1 MKRSTVVSVAALA
14 ALAAGLAGLNS
25 SVRNRP
31 TPPVVNRIGRTARIW
46 KLSARNTSRFA
57 VSRIRGLGSPAE
69 RRAELDEQFAIRT
82 AEDVARELG
91 EMKGVLMKAGQLI
104 SFIAEALPEE
114 AQAAL
119 ATLQADAT
127 PMSPTLAAGVIQT
140 ELGQPPERAF
150 LDWNDLPSAAAS
162 IGQVHRA
169 ISHDGRNVA
178 VKVQYP
184 GVHEAI
190 ESDLDAAEA
199 MYAMFSMLML
209 KGLDAKG
216 LVDELRAR
224 MREELDY
231 RIEAGNLTEF
241 AGYFRGHPWVRIP
254 VLVPELSTEAVLTT
268 EWVDGLNF
276 DEFRRTASEQ
286 TQQRAAEVIWRF
298 AQHAIMRLGAFN
310 GDPHPGNYKFHHD
323 GSVTFLDFGLVK
335 RWSPGEWESLLPT
348 LRALIVDRD
357 PDRLVDAMVTSRFL
371 PEQHRL
377 DPQLVFDYVSSP
389 YVPYLTDEFTFTREW
404 MRDTLGRIFDVQ
416 GPHQEVIE
424 ALNMPPSF
432 VILDRVVWGVS
443 AILGKLEASGPWR
456 AMLLEYLDD
465 GPPAS
470 ELGRDERAWMATTS

>member
-1 MKRSTVVSVAALA
+1 
-14 ALAAGLAGLNS
+14 
-25 SVRNRP
+25 
-31 TPPVVNRIGRTARIW
+31 
-46 KLSARNTSRFA
+46 
-57 VSRIRGLGSPAE
+57 
-69 RRAELDEQFAIRT
+69 
-82 AEDVARELG
+82 
-91 EMKGVLMKAGQLI
+91 
-104 SFIAEALPEE
+104 
-114 AQAAL
+114 
-119 ATLQADAT
+119 
-127 PMSPTLAAGVIQT
+127 
-140 ELGQPPERAF
+140 
-150 LDWNDLPSAAAS
+150 
-162 IGQVHRA
+162 
-169 ISHDGRNVA
+169 
-178 VKVQYP
+178 
-184 GVHEAI
+184 
-190 ESDLDAAEA
+190 
-199 MYAMFSMLML
+199 
-209 KGLDAKG
+209 
-216 LVDELRAR
+216 
-224 MREELDY
+224 
-231 RIEAGNLTEF
+231 
-241 AGYFRGHPWVRIP
+241 
-254 VLVPELSTEAVLTT
+254 
-268 EWVDGLNF
+268 
-276 DEFRRTASEQ
+276 
-286 TQQRAAEVIWRF
+286 
-298 AQHAIMRLGAFN
+298 MRLGAFN

-348 LRALIVDRD
+348 LQALIVDRD